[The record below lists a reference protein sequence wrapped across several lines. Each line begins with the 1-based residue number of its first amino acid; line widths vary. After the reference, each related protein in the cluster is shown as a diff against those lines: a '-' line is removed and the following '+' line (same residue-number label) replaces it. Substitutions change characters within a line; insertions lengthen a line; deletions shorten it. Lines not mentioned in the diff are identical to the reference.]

1 LNESTEKTRYIQKVL
16 ALASSSRQCIERL
29 WRIKIDV
36 SRFGDFIAPL
46 FSSIFNTLAT
56 AATQLVNY
64 SGTIREL
71 SLTRIMFLPPFD
83 FFFRKATPPEE
94 DLAPIEMGRANV
106 SFLFNVNV
114 ARKTARKLTERVA
127 TKTPKPALTL
137 APLLFEAEVVEE
149 GVEEPAKSTYPVFT
163 AVPRAVAGFQ
173 RRFGSRIAP
182 SMKGTT
188 SALTIEAPLVSE
200 TEFIQEG
207 VEEPAKST
215 YPVFTAVPRA
225 VADFQTSFKSRIAP
239 SIQSIVSALTLSPL
253 LFEAEVIE
261 EGVEEPA
268 KSAYPVS
275 AAVSPAVGVPPVA
288 ATVPPA
294 VSAVPRVVA
303 DFQTSFKT
311 KIAPGI
317 KSIRSALQKYGRQT
331 FLPAS
336 LLAISKPLVAV
347 PSRFE
352 GLPYHPSVAPPEKA
366 APQVSFPERPLQV
379 SPTVTSYPH
388 KEMKV
393 EFLTLVSIPLV
404 QFGAGATRS
413 FGYATGLPNVLMQQE
428 IPILTRSTA
437 FPAVSAAPAVESP
450 EFPVSMPVERLRSA
464 VISSRPAVVGLRPDV
479 VGSLE
484 SVTKLPSY
492 VFDQKIPILSSLVL
506 SMVSTP
512 KEPLPTIE
520 PAPSYTSAVPSPSVR
535 PSPISSSLKEDA
547 PDLTAWVHNV
557 SKVLRATTL
566 SLSAV
571 PTAASTAEKIL
582 TETLTQSVSSVEA
595 PWSLTAPE
603 PDLAP
608 SRPETAGKPV
618 EVEAF
623 KLPQI
628 LASLAVGLGQQYS
641 LLSGGTEISETL
653 ASAVELTGVAPE
665 ETLPL
670 DTIPEVKTFSKLST
684 VVSLASTKS
693 LIAQRL
699 QEESSMLIGGINV
712 ARSLPGETLS
722 GLGAFGPTRTTMVS
736 RMAATSTLL
745 PPRAAPT
752 RWVPPAPQRTSKPS
766 AVRPTVQNTF
776 NLTIAAESTKE
787 DLRDLEKKISRIL
800 SDQIRRYY
808 GSTRV

>member
-1 LNESTEKTRYIQKVL
+1 MNESTEKTRYIQKVL
-16 ALASSSRQCIERL
+16 ALASSSGKYIERL
-29 WRIKIDV
+29 WRVKIDV

-46 FSSIFNTLAT
+46 FSSIFNTLVK
-56 AATQLVNY
+56 AATQLASY

-71 SLTRIMFLPPFD
+71 SLSRIMFLPPFD
-83 FFFRKATPPEE
+83 FFFREVTPSEE
-94 DLAPIEMGRANV
+94 EFAPIEMGRANV
-106 SFLFNVNV
+106 SFLLNVNV
-114 ARKTARKLTERVA
+114 ARKTARKLTQRVA

-137 APLLFEAEVVEE
+137 APLLFEAEVIEE
-149 GVEEPAKSTYPVFT
+149 GVKEPAKSAYPVVA
-163 AVPRAVAGFQ
+163 AVPH
-173 RRFGSRIAP
+173 
-182 SMKGTT
+182 
-188 SALTIEAPLVSE
+188 
-200 TEFIQEG
+200 
-207 VEEPAKST
+207 
-215 YPVFTAVPRA
+215 A
-225 VADFQTSFKSRIAP
+225 VADFQTSFKSRITP
-239 SIQSIVSALTLSPL
+239 SIQSIVSALTLAPL

-268 KSAYPVS
+268 KSAYPVV
-275 AAVSPAVGVPPVA
+275 AAVPHAVAAVPPVA
-288 ATVPPA
+288 T
-294 VSAVPRVVA
+294 
-303 DFQTSFKT
+303 DFQTSFRT
-311 KIAPGI
+311 KVAPGI
-317 KSIRSALQKYGRQT
+317 KSIRAALQKYGRQT

-336 LLAISKPLVAV
+336 LLAISKPLVPV

-366 APQVSFPERPLQV
+366 APQVSFPERPLPV
-379 SPTVTSYPH
+379 SPPVTSYPH
-388 KEMKV
+388 KEMKD
-393 EFLTLVSIPLV
+393 EFLTLVSIPFV
-404 QFGAGATRS
+404 QFGVGAARS

-450 EFPVSMPVERLRSA
+450 EFPVSMPVERLRSE

-492 VFDQKIPILSSLVL
+492 VFDQKIPILSSLVF

-520 PAPSYTSAVPSPSVR
+520 PAPSYASAVPSPSVR

-582 TETLTQSVSSVEA
+582 TETLTQSVSRVEA

-623 KLPQI
+623 KLSQI
-628 LASLAVGLGQQYS
+628 LSSLAVGLGQQYS
-641 LLSGGTEISETL
+641 LLSGGAEISETL
-653 ASAVELTGVAPE
+653 ASAVELMGVAPE

-670 DTIPEVKTFSKLST
+670 DTIPEVKTSSKLST
-684 VVSLASTKS
+684 VVSLASIKS

-699 QEESSMLIGGINV
+699 QEESSMLIKGMHV

-722 GLGAFGPTRTTMVS
+722 GLGAFSPTRTTMVS
-736 RMAATSTLL
+736 RIAAASTLL

-752 RWVPPAPQRTSKPS
+752 RWVPTAPQRTSRPS

-776 NLTIAAESTKE
+776 NVTIAAESTKE